1 MGSILLIATVVL
13 ALVLGLVNF
22 YYSYQA
28 KKMLE
33 KKVEE
38 TEIELMMASRPLLV
52 ARAVVHEGPTT
63 YEDDTLSAPKGTPMS
78 DNRPSAAHF
87 SHFELYNAGNSPAL
101 GLEISL
107 MNEEK
112 VVLQSESLGFLRNNE
127 LALSFIP
134 IKLETKTT
142 YYLVS
147 EYESVRSRVRKIWYQ
162 TWLQF
167 TTVGGVAKN
176 TINVNVG
183 VLDFK
188 EVSHIERI
196 DAFMTKGKAD

>member
-1 MGSILLIATVVL
+1 MESILLIATMVL
-13 ALVLGLVNF
+13 ALVVGLVNF

-33 KKVEE
+33 KKLEE
-38 TEIELMMASRPLLV
+38 TEIEFAMASRPLLV
-52 ARAVVHEGPTT
+52 ARAVVHEGPKT
-63 YEDDTLSAPKGTPMS
+63 YEDDTLSAPKSTPMS

-87 SHFELYNAGNSPAL
+87 SHFELYNAGNSPAI

-127 LALSFIP
+127 PALSFIP
-134 IKLETKTT
+134 IKLETKKT

-147 EYESVRSRVRKIWYQ
+147 EYESVRSRVGKIWYQ

-167 TTVGGVAKN
+167 TTVKSGVKD
-176 TINVNVG
+176 TINVNVD

-188 EVSHIERI
+188 EVSYIERI
-196 DAFMTKGKAD
+196 NACMTKGKAD